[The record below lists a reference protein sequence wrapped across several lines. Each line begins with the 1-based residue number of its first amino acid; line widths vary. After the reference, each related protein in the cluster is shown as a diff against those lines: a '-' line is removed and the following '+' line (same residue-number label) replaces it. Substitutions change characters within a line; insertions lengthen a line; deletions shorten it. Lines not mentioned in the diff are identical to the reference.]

1 MENVYELNNVYKT
14 YKNDG
19 REFTALKGVSLE
31 VKEGEIFGII
41 GMSGAGK
48 STLVRT
54 LNRLEEVTSGTVSFY
69 GKDLA
74 SLKPA
79 ELREVRHSISMIFQ
93 GFNLLNQRTVIQ
105 NVEQSL
111 KIIGVPRVK
120 RRKKAEQ
127 MLEIVGLLAKRNE
140 YPARLSGGQKQRVA
154 IARALAA
161 DPKVLLCDEA
171 TSALDPKITGEI
183 LDLLNQRTVIQN
195 VEQSLKIIGTPR
207 EQRRKKAEQMLEIVG
222 LLEKRNEY
230 PARLSGGQKQRVAI
244 ARALAVDPKVL
255 LCDEATSA
263 LDPKITGEILDLLK
277 KINEERKLTIII
289 ITHEMA
295 VVEKI
300 CDRVAIIDDGNLAEI
315 GDVKEVFSNPKSKAA
330 KKLVFPSNPFE
341 ASHPDGKVIRLVFD
355 GTQSSVP
362 FIANLVEKTGI
373 KVNILSA
380 NTKSVGGIGYGQMIV
395 ELPES
400 EKERQTAIDF
410 FKDGGLSVAEVS

>member
-1 MENVYELNNVYKT
+1 MGNVYELNNVYKT

-19 REFTALKGVSLE
+19 REFTALKDVSLT
-31 VKEGEIFGII
+31 VQEGEIFGII

-69 GKDLA
+69 GKELA
-74 SLKPA
+74 ALKPK

-93 GFNLLNQRTVIQ
+93 GFN
-105 NVEQSL
+105 
-111 KIIGVPRVK
+111 
-120 RRKKAEQ
+120 
-127 MLEIVGLLAKRNE
+127 
-140 YPARLSGGQKQRVA
+140 
-154 IARALAA
+154 
-161 DPKVLLCDEA
+161 
-171 TSALDPKITGEI
+171 
-183 LDLLNQRTVIQN
+183 LLNQRTVIQN

-315 GDVKEVFSNPKSKAA
+315 GDVKDVFSNPQSQAA
-330 KKLVFPSNPFE
+330 KKLVYPINPC
-341 ASHPDGKVIRLVFD
+341 
-355 GTQSSVP
+355 
-362 FIANLVEKTGI
+362 
-373 KVNILSA
+373 
-380 NTKSVGGIGYGQMIV
+380 
-395 ELPES
+395 
-400 EKERQTAIDF
+400 
-410 FKDGGLSVAEVS
+410 